1 MVPEETLE
9 RAAVDDVSPR
19 YLRKQKP
26 SAAGKRRRGEPLGSP
41 WRRGLIAFALVVGV
55 SGAMGWGAYL
65 LWFSPATRL
74 VPAGI
79 EVRGE
84 HFVSRARI
92 VDVFAPDLGRSVLSV
107 PLDKRLDG
115 IERIPWVRQA
125 EVERVL
131 PDRLVVRVEERN
143 PVAFLSTGS
152 GMKLIDADG
161 VILRPPAAAHFN
173 LPVVSGFGTKT
184 PVAERARRVA
194 LFSDFL
200 RSIASV
206 RPGAAADVSQANLAS
221 PDDVQATLV
230 NLPVLA
236 GQGPVVVDFGNA
248 NFAAR
253 FRVFLDNFPSWAAK
267 AGNVEAVDLRYDGQ
281 ALVTPGPSSGRA
293 AHGAARSKSPPRAR
307 PVAARS
313 GPAPERSIARSEST
327 ESMRKGT
334 ERR

>member
-26 SAAGKRRRGEPLGSP
+26 AEVKRKRTEPLGSR
-41 WRRGLIAFALVVGV
+41 WRRGLAAFALVVGV
-55 SGAMGWGAYL
+55 SGAVGWCAYL

-74 VPAGI
+74 APTGI

-84 HFVSRARI
+84 HFVSRTS
-92 VDVFAPDLGRSVLSV
+92 VVSVFAPDLGRSVLRV
-107 PLDKRLDG
+107 PLDRRLDQ
-115 IERIPWVRQA
+115 IETIPWVRQA
-125 EVERVL
+125 DVERVL
-131 PDRLVVRVEERN
+131 PDRLVVQIEERQ
-143 PVAFLSTGS
+143 PVAFLHSGA

-161 VILRPPAAAHFN
+161 VILNPPAGARFN
-173 LPVVSGFGTKT
+173 LPVISGINRKT

-200 RSIASV
+200 RQIRAV
-206 RPGAAADVSQANLAS
+206 RPDAAADVSQANLANS
-221 PDDVQATLV
+221 DDIQATLT

-236 GQGPVVVDFGNA
+236 GQGPVVVDFGNS
-248 NFAAR
+248 NFAGR
-253 FRVFLDNFPSWAAK
+253 FRVFLDNFPSWEAK

-281 ALVTPGPSSGRA
+281 ALVTPGPQIA
-293 AHGAARSKSPPRAR
+293 ASRGAARSNPAPRAR
-307 PVAARS
+307 PVAAPS
-313 GPAPERSIARSEST
+313 APAPQRSMQATAST
-327 ESMRKGT
+327 RKGT